1 MRKGVR
7 LCITGSEVMNG
18 FVADKNTQFFASE
31 LYALGYELKESRVIH
46 DDREQILKTWKEL
59 AATGDILVNSG
70 GLGPTTDDLTVD
82 LLCEWLGDTPVY
94 EKHAERRTRF
104 FFERRAADKSRAM
117 SIETALRQAR
127 IPSRATPIRNNVGLA
142 PGIFIPEIPFI
153 ALPGFPDEIKGMW
166 AETLLRIEE
175 QGVERAA
182 TRIIPVWGVGESQL
196 FSELKNLGD
205 ASAPLSAGTTI
216 GVHALP
222 WGCRLFLRSPD
233 GAPQR
238 TGELSKIAAAI
249 EAKFPAQSIENP
261 LVGLLDFLKAEG
273 LTLALAESCTGG
285 LAAKQVTDIPGVSAV
300 FKGGVVTYANAAK
313 TTLVGVSEELL
324 KNHGAVSRECA
335 AAMASGVARVLD
347 ADFALSFTGI
357 AGPDGGSEAKPVGTV
372 FIGMHD
378 ARTATTR
385 VARFLFPFGR
395 DRFRSAAVACAFLA
409 LWQYACSGLKAP
421 WPLGHYE

>member
-18 FVADKNTQFFASE
+18 FVTDKNTQFFASE

-46 DDREQILKTWKEL
+46 DDREQILRTWKEL
-59 AATGDILVNSG
+59 AATGDIIVNSG

-94 EKHAERRTRF
+94 EKHAEKRTRF
-104 FFERRAADKSRAM
+104 FFERRAADKTRAM

-127 IPSRATPIRNNVGLA
+127 IPSRARAIKNSVGLA
-142 PGIFIPEIPFI
+142 PGIFIPEIPFV

-166 AETLLRIEE
+166 AETLKLIESE
-175 QGVERAA
+175 GVDRAQ
-182 TRIIPVWGVGESQL
+182 TKIIPVWGVGESQL
-196 FSELKNLGD
+196 FSNLPELGD
-205 ASAPLSAGTTI
+205 TTI

-233 GAPQR
+233 SAPAR
-238 TGELSKIAAAI
+238 AGELQTIATAI

-261 LVGLLDFLKAEG
+261 LMGLLDFLKAEG

-313 TTLVGVSEELL
+313 TALVGVSEEIL
-324 KNHGAVSRECA
+324 KTHGAVSRECA
-335 AAMASGVARVLD
+335 AAMALGAARALG

-372 FIGMHD
+372 FIGLHD
-378 ARTATTR
+378 APRGITR
-385 VARFLFPFGR
+385 VGKFLFPFGR
-395 DRFRSAAVACAFLA
+395 ERFRNAAVACAFLA
-409 LWQYACSGLKAP
+409 LWQYACSGVDAP
-421 WPLGHYE
+421 WPFNHYA